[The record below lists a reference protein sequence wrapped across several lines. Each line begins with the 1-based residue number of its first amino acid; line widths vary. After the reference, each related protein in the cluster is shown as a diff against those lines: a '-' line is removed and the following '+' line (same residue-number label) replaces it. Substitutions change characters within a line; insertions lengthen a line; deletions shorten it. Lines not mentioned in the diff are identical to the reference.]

1 MNRVIVETSR
11 LDCNQ
16 VALSESRFV
25 DVGTGRLDCNQVA
38 LSDSKFMD
46 VKYQVSQSLA
56 ANY

>member
-1 MNRVIVETSR
+1 MNRAIVETSR

-38 LSDSKFMD
+38 LSDSKVMD
-46 VKYQVSQSLA
+46 VKYRVS
-56 ANY
+56 